1 MHGER
6 AISAD
11 TALRLS
17 RYFGLTDQYW
27 LNLQSLYDLQVAK
40 EQLQETLDA
49 IEPLA
54 A

>member
-1 MHGER
+1 LPDFH
-6 AISAD
+6 
-11 TALRLS
+11 LS
-17 RYFGLTDQYW
+17 RKSALAGRRYVGLSDQYR

-40 EQLQETLDA
+40 EQLQETPDS